1 MNKTTANKLKTKTKI
16 WHLRKYQLMK
26 NLKVSHSRTFVF
38 TDQPNLFE
46 FNLRKLEYVKNST
59 LKVRYILPNIS
70 V

>member
-1 MNKTTANKLKTKTKI
+1 
-16 WHLRKYQLMK
+16 MK

-38 TDQPNLFE
+38 TEQPNLFE